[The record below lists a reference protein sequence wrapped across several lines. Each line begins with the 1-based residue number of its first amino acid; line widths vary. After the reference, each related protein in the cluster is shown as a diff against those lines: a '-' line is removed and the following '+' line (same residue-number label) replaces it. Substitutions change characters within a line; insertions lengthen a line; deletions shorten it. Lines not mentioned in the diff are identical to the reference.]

1 MAASDAD
8 TGAMPEP
15 LFGLARF
22 PRRLGCALRGL
33 GMLVASSA
41 NARIHLAATLL
52 ALGLG
57 LWLRLGL
64 AEWLWIAAA
73 IGMVWTA
80 EGFNSALE
88 TLADRVNADY
98 DPLIGRAKDL
108 AAGAVLVAALVAAAI
123 GLLVFLPRL
132 LAL

>member
-1 MAASDAD
+1 
-8 TGAMPEP
+8 MPEP
-15 LFGLARF
+15 FGLSGF
-22 PRRLGCALRGL
+22 PRRLGCALHGL
-33 GMLVASSA
+33 GALVASSA

-52 ALGLG
+52 AVGLG
-57 LWLRLGL
+57 LWLRLAV

-73 IGMVWTA
+73 VGMVWTA

-98 DPLIGRAKDL
+98 DAPIGRAKDL
-108 AAGAVLVAALVAAAI
+108 AAGAVLVAAMVAAAI
-123 GLLVFLPRL
+123 GLLVFVPRL